1 MNAILNTNFPN
12 LTVFVERYKPF
23 SDLISGAAEEDISN
37 FIHNC
42 QDMEMEGRCPW
53 CGCRAT
59 TKSNLTGQLDPG
71 YKWTPKLRY
80 RYKDSFY
87 PGYPICYPRTWPWD
101 SDWNVSRGLC
111 STECWFGCSDKWT
124 WVPRHD
130 RSAGSKSRFESSDQQ
145 RLWRDWTSTRYRHWD
160 HFRFRL
166 VFIENFSIA
175 NSYWLKKWRQRAGQ
189 CFENDQKSKPWI
201 ISKKFWRRPKV
212 NYQNEL
218 KNRPNDWNFL
228 LNMLN

>member
-53 CGCRAT
+53 CRYWAT
-59 TKSNLTGQLDPG
+59 TGFNLTGQSGPG
-71 YKWTPKLRY
+71 YIWTPKLRY

-87 PGYPICYPRTWPWD
+87 PGYSICYPRTWPWD
-101 SDWNVSRGLC
+101 SDWNVPRRLC
-111 STECWFGCSDKWT
+111 STQCWFGRSDKWT
-124 WVPRHD
+124 WVPRQD

-166 VFIENFSIA
+166 VFNTA
-175 NSYWLKKWRQRAGQ
+175 
-189 CFENDQKSKPWI
+189 
-201 ISKKFWRRPKV
+201 
-212 NYQNEL
+212 
-218 KNRPNDWNFL
+218 FL
-228 LNMLN
+228 LAQILAPGSRSMFWKRWKVETLNYFKKVMEETKGELSKRIEKSSQRLELLIEYAELR